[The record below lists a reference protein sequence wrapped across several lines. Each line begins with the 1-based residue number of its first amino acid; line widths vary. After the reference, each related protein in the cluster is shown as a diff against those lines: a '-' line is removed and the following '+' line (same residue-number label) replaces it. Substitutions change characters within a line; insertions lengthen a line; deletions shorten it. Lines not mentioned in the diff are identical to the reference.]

1 MAVLK
6 VKKATIVVER
16 SLQPK
21 LVEAL
26 QAFGG
31 FEITDLRAADEP
43 AAGSGPERASAEQID
58 ERAKERVKQALAILG
73 RYEKPRS
80 GIVETFVDVKY
91 ALTLKEYR
99 ELTGRDYL
107 ATVERVES
115 LDAELTALREERK
128 RLEAQAGALAPL
140 RSLLLPLEE
149 IRTTRRCTLLV
160 GALPANELAALA
172 DELAA
177 IGEAHHEVIGEGGRS
192 IYLLVAHLSDD
203 PRVPQALAT
212 HGFVPATFPGLSG
225 TAAHNLARIERRL
238 AEIDRRIADCESE
251 FTAMAAEDL
260 ALKAVHDGFV
270 AAEQRA
276 AAAEQAIETPH
287 LVVLEGWV
295 SAKKADGLAQTV
307 RGAVPDAAVLL
318 ADPAEGDNPP
328 TILENPPLVEPFE
341 MVTQIYGAPNYR
353 EMDPTPWLAPFFA
366 VFFGTALGDAGY
378 GLLMAIFFLV
388 GMRKWYHLTWSGK
401 RMNRLMI
408 IIGLASVVMGILT
421 GSFFGD
427 LTRYLPFPALDRLR
441 TRFMLIDP
449 MANPLAMMGVAL
461 AMGVIQVYT
470 GIIVKFVAVIRG
482 GSWKDA
488 LLDQGMWLLYFGGF
502 ILYGIATVGYLPAVL
517 APVFK
522 GVGLAGVLGILLFAG
537 RANRNPLAR
546 LGIGLY
552 GLYGTIN
559 YVADVLSYSRLLA
572 LGLSGSVI
580 AVVVN
585 QLGFMAGA
593 APIVGI
599 PIIIAVLA
607 FGHLFNIA
615 ISAFGAFIHCA
626 RLQFVE
632 YFSKFYEGG
641 GRYLEPLRW
650 KGKYTLIREYTE

>member
-6 VKKATIVVER
+6 VKKATIVADR

-31 FEITDLRAADEP
+31 FEITDLRAADELP
-43 AAGSGPERASAEQID
+43 TGGESERASTAQID
-58 ERAKERVKQALAILG
+58 ERVKERVRQALAILA

-80 GIVETFVDVKY
+80 GIVETFVDVRY
-91 ALTLKEYR
+91 ALTLDQYR

-107 ATVERVES
+107 TVVARVET
-115 LDAELTALREERK
+115 LEAELTALREERK
-128 RLEAQAGALAPL
+128 RIEAQAEALAPY
-140 RSLLLPLEE
+140 RALLLPLEE
-149 IRTTRRCTLLV
+149 IGATRRCTLLL
-160 GALPANELAALA
+160 GALPTSELAALA
-172 DELAA
+172 DEFAA
-177 IGEAHHEVIGEGGRS
+177 IREAHCEVISESGRS
-192 IYLLVAHLSDD
+192 ASLLVVYLSND
-203 PRVPQALAT
+203 PRVPQVLAA
-212 HGFVPATFPGLSG
+212 HGFVPANLSGLSG
-225 TAAHNLARIERRL
+225 TAAHHLGRAEQRRT
-238 AEIDRRIADCESE
+238 EIDRRIADCERE
-251 FTAMAAEDL
+251 LAALAAEDL
-260 ALKAVHDGFV
+260 SLKAVYDGFV

-276 AAAEQAIETPH
+276 AAVEHAVETPH

-295 SAKKADGLAQTV
+295 SAKKADDLIGVV
-307 RGAVPDAAVLL
+307 RRADPHAAVLL
-318 ADPAEGDNPP
+318 ADPTAEDNPP
-328 TILENPPLVEPFE
+328 TILENVPLVEPFE

-353 EMDPTPWLAPFFA
+353 ELDPTPWLAPFFA

-408 IIGLASVVMGILT
+408 IIGLASVVMGVLT

-427 LTRYLPFPALDRLR
+427 LTRYLPIPLLDQLR
-441 TRFMLIDP
+441 TRLMVIDP
-449 MANPLAMMGVAL
+449 MSNPLAMMGVAL

-470 GIIVKFVAVIRG
+470 GIIVKFVAVVRG

-502 ILYGIATVGYLPAVL
+502 ILYGIATVGYLPASL

-522 GVGLAGVLGILLFAG
+522 YIGLAGVIGILLFAG

-546 LGIGLY
+546 LGVGLY

-559 YVADVLSYSRLLA
+559 YIADVLSYSRLLA